1 VSRFRRAPKA
11 PLAVGAIL
19 AAPLFFSALM
29 AMSLALEKPTV
40 ELVMKNGQTVEKL
53 GDPSGANELAIYL
66 SAALFPVA
74 VILVGAAAT
83 LVGRAGV
90 VVSAGAAIVAA
101 IVLLVPLNTWG
112 ERHTARYP
120 DGVDLIPK
128 SSNTDIYLRGE
139 WEGTAET
146 TARQLGIV
154 TIVLGGVAI
163 GVFALL
169 EYRRR
174 RGVVPPIPPPPP
186 EIVSGGNVAGQY

>member
-19 AAPLFFSALM
+19 AMPLFFSALM

-40 ELVMKNGQTVEKL
+40 ELVMKNGQTVERL
-53 GDPSGANELAIYL
+53 GDPTGANELAIYL
-66 SAALFPVA
+66 SAVLFPVA

-83 LVGRAGV
+83 LIGRAGV
-90 VVSAGAAIVAA
+90 VLSAGAAIVAA
-101 IVLLVPLNTWG
+101 IVLLVPLNTWS
-112 ERHTARYP
+112 EHHTARYP

-128 SSNTDIYLRGE
+128 SSNTDIYLQGE

-163 GVFALL
+163 AVFGLL
-169 EYRRR
+169 EVRRR
-174 RGVVPPIPPPPP
+174 RGIVPPIPPPPP
-186 EIVSGGNVAGQY
+186 EVVSGGNVAGQY